1 MRKIESLIIGCILG
15 VGPILFCLIMIFFI
29 AKTAGVLTDTTGPYL
44 ALAALI
50 TGLMIDVIFLR
61 RWVRNAYQF
70 NNKILAGIY
79 IFYSVVALGIC
90 MGVPL
95 LNFGVGILAGIYI
108 TRRLYY
114 TSAEQDTRKAS
125 IKKTALFSAAVIMA
139 MCCLTGIWALI
150 GGMIGYRFENPVLSF
165 TFTAPLLVATI
176 LAGGLFL
183 SVLQYC
189 LTLASAKLAIKIW
202 K

>member
-44 ALAALI
+44 ALAVLI
-50 TGLMIDVIFLR
+50 IGLIIDVIFLK

-70 NNKILAGIY
+70 NNKILAAIY
-79 IFYSVVALGIC
+79 IFYSIVALGMC

-95 LNFGVGILAGIYI
+95 LNFGVGILAGVYI
-108 TRRLYY
+108 ARRLYY
-114 TSAEQDTRKAS
+114 TNAEQELRKAS
-125 IKKTALFSAAVIMA
+125 IKKTALFSAVVMMA
-139 MCCLTGIWALI
+139 MCCLTGTWALI

-189 LTLASAKLAIKIW
+189 LTRITARLAIKMW